1 MKEIKT
7 EELAAATKLENNIYH
22 SSGTLFMKKGET
34 IGEKHIAALKESG
47 IEVLFEQETKE
58 SRDDIIKTL
67 TTRTIPVNDL
77 NVGEEIQ
84 KPFYDSSNTLLLE
97 AGVTITQ
104 GFKDG
109 LKRRGISNIFMK
121 KDPSALKRDEYE
133 QYVAILSGEKKS
145 DEQPLQPVE
154 TILDDDQLID
164 PASIS
169 IDKIDSIA
177 QKGGGLSVK
186 PSGEP
191 IESKLREHDETKQRD
206 EKQKQGFKEA
216 YEKNRNLSTE
226 LYNILKS
233 DSTGLDGNLVG
244 DLSRQVIGSMISDRN
259 LMLNS
264 INLKASGKDFVLD
277 HVLSVTML
285 SVNLG
290 ASMGLGEKQILELA
304 YSAFLHN
311 VGMLKVPE
319 EILLKKNKLMDRE
332 FLEIQKHSIVS
343 IDILQK
349 VRGVPK
355 ATPFV
360 AYQTH
365 ERING
370 SGYPKKRSSV
380 TIHDFSKII
389 AVCDVFLAI
398 SSDRPYRSAKLPYTA
413 METVLKMGGRK
424 LLDTR
429 IIKALLKYT
438 SLFPVGSWVQ
448 LSNGFSAKVVSAN
461 TDNYMKPIVSVMA
474 EGDKAVSD
482 PYRLDLLKEEE
493 VKVVKAIEPIAS
505 SQDTME
511 GF

>member
-1 MKEIKT
+1 MKEINIK
-7 EELAAATKLENNIYH
+7 ELTPESKLESNTYH
-22 SSGTLFMKKGET
+22 SSGILFMKKGET
-34 IGEKHIAALKESG
+34 VGTKHISALNESG
-47 IEVLFEQETKE
+47 IKSLFQQETKE

-67 TTRTIPVNDL
+67 TTRTIPVSEL

-121 KDPSALKRDEYE
+121 KDPAALKRDEFE
-133 QYVAILSGEKKS
+133 QYKAILSGDRKK
-145 DEQPLQPVE
+145 EAEALQPVK
-154 TILDDDQLID
+154 TILDEDQLVD
-164 PASIS
+164 PASITL
-169 IDKIDSIA
+169 DNIDSIA
-177 QKGGGLSVK
+177 QKGDGLSVK
-186 PSGEP
+186 PTGDP
-191 IESKLREHDETKQRD
+191 IESRLREHDETRQRD
-206 EKQKQGFKEA
+206 DEQKENFKEA
-216 YEKNRNLSTE
+216 YKKSRDLSIE

-244 DLSRQVIGSMISDRN
+244 DLSRQVIGNMISDRN

-264 INLKASGKDFVLD
+264 INLKTDGKNFVLD

-311 VGMLKVPE
+311 VGMLKVPDE
-319 EILLKKNKLMDRE
+319 VLMKKEKLSDRE

-365 ERING
+365 ERLNG
-370 SGYPKKRSSV
+370 SGYPKKRSSI

-389 AVCDVFLAI
+389 SVCDVFLAI
-398 SSDRPYRSAKLPYTA
+398 SSERPYRPAKLPYTA

-424 LLDTR
+424 LLDTG
-429 IIKALLKYT
+429 IIKALLKYN

-448 LSNGFSAKVVSAN
+448 LSNGLTAKVVAAHPE
-461 TDNYMKPIVSVMA
+461 NYMKPIVSVMA
-474 EGDKAVSD
+474 EGDKTLSD

-493 VKVVKAIEPIAS
+493 LKVTKAVEPL
-505 SQDTME
+505 DTVEDVMQ